1 MQILEHINSREDL
14 LAVPWEQEAQLCQ
27 EIRQWL
33 VQESWPRPAGIW
45 RPIWAS
51 WSCTVAIEKE
61 FDTRRDR
68 LVFDVGHQSY
78 VHKILTGRRDAM
90 TGLRTLDGISGFPKP
105 DESETDA
112 FVAGHASNAVSVALG
127 MARARTLQ
135 GADYNV
141 IALLGDGAMTGGLF
155 LRGDERRRGQQEAS

>member
-33 VQESWPRPAGIW
+33 VQNVAKTGGHLASNLGIVELQ
-45 RPIWAS
+45 
-51 WSCTVAIEKE
+51 VAIEKE

-135 GADYNV
+135 
-141 IALLGDGAMTGGLF
+141 
-155 LRGDERRRGQQEAS
+155 

>member
-33 VQESWPRPAGIW
+33 VQNVAKTGGHLASNLGIVELQ
-45 RPIWAS
+45 
-51 WSCTVAIEKE
+51 VAIEKE

-78 VHKILTGRRDAM
+78 VHKI
-90 TGLRTLDGISGFPKP
+90 
-105 DESETDA
+105 
-112 FVAGHASNAVSVALG
+112 
-127 MARARTLQ
+127 
-135 GADYNV
+135 
-141 IALLGDGAMTGGLF
+141 
-155 LRGDERRRGQQEAS
+155 